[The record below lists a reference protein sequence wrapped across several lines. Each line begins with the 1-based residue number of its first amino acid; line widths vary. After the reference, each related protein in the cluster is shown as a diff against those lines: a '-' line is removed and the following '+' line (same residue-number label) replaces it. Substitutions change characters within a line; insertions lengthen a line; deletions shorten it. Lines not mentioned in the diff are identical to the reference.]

1 MAYRIIVVDDDTAN
15 LKIAGHILSRNGMHV
30 TALRS
35 GRALL
40 HYLGEHLPD
49 LILLDIKMP
58 DMDGFETFRKIRGL
72 QGGAAAVPVI
82 FLTADESKGSEST
95 GLSLGAADYIVK
107 PFVPEV
113 LLLRVQHILE
123 LTALRGKFAVED
135 CKAQDRYELLTD
147 VVRALT
153 DAVDAKDSYS
163 TGHSGRVA
171 AYAREIARRAGYSEA
186 AQEEIYLMGLLHDVG
201 KIGVPETIINKPAKL
216 SDEEF
221 EVIRNHP
228 VMGAR
233 ILRSIRQN
241 PKLAA
246 GARWHHERYNG
257 KGYPDGLSGE
267 EIPEEARILAVADAY
282 DAMTSSRSFRSPKT
296 QAEARREIADGRG
309 VQFDPKFA
317 DIMLNMMDE
326 DPDFTMREY

>member
-1 MAYRIIVVDDDTAN
+1 
-15 LKIAGHILSRNGMHV
+15 
-30 TALRS
+30 
-35 GRALL
+35 
-40 HYLGEHLPD
+40 
-49 LILLDIKMP
+49 
-58 DMDGFETFRKIRGL
+58 
-72 QGGAAAVPVI
+72 
-82 FLTADESKGSEST
+82 
-95 GLSLGAADYIVK
+95 
-107 PFVPEV
+107 V

-135 CKAQDRYELLTD
+135 CKAQERCELLTD

-267 EIPEEARILAVADAY
+267 EIPKEARILAVADAY